1 MNVLPPNKIFSR
13 QFIYQECLNPAA
25 ILGQTDTFEE
35 YPLIYRIQQIDNW
48 KKSFPGIDI
57 LPLWI
62 NSAVFILNY
71 FSKCVEK
78 EHLPFLCITFTDFDD
93 EYPPIPKIFTSTTKC
108 EIQIINDINSNSN
121 SKEMATIKMGFEAA
135 AYFYEF
141 NFYESRFF
149 DKAANSEIVR
159 IYCIYR

>member
-1 MNVLPPNKIFSR
+1 MSVIPPNKIFSK
-13 QFIYQECLNPAA
+13 QFIYQECLNPTA
-25 ILGQTDTFEE
+25 ILSQTDTFEE

-78 EHLPFLCITFTDFDD
+78 KCLPFLCITFTDFDD
-93 EYPPIPKIFTSTTKC
+93 EYPPVPKIFTTTRC
-108 EIQIINDINSNSN
+108 EIQIINNLNSNSN
-121 SKEMATIKMGFEAA
+121 SKEMTTIKMGFEAA
-135 AYFYEF
+135 SYFCEF

-149 DKAANSEIVR
+149 DSASNSEIVR
-159 IYCIYR
+159 IYCIFR